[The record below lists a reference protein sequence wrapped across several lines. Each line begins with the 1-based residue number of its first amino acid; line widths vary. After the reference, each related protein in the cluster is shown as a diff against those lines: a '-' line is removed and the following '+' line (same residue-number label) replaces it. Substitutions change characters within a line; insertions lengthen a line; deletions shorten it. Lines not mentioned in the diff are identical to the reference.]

1 MKTTIK
7 YWKTTVRGVCGQ
19 RDLRKTKLNN
29 EKPSDYDNVNSRSSH
44 ILKKKSKI

>member
-1 MKTTIK
+1 M
-7 YWKTTVRGVCGQ
+7 RGVCGQ

-44 ILKKKSKI
+44 ILKKKIKNLTREFNDK